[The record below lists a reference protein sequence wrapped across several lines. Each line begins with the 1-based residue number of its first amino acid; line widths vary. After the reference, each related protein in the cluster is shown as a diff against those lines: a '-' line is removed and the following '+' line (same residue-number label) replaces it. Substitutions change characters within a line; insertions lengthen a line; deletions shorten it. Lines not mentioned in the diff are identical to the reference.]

1 MISKNSFWVSLKENN
16 KRRIWLWILSAFTY
30 LVVLPTVTAMFISSY
45 KTNNSY
51 LIEQYGESAGMAR
64 IRQETMNQLLQIF
77 NGDNLL
83 LLVII
88 SGVAIVSGI
97 QGFSYLYHK
106 NKIDFYQAAPVKQSR
121 RFLTIWLNG
130 VLVYLIPGFA
140 GTCLLY
146 TSDAADEL

>member
-51 LIEQYGESAGMAR
+51 LIEQYGESAGMAESSR
-64 IRQETMNQLLQIF
+64 KTVSQLLQIF
-77 NGDNLL
+77 SQDNLL

-88 SGVAIVSGI
+88 SGV
-97 QGFSYLYHK
+97 
-106 NKIDFYQAAPVKQSR
+106 P
-121 RFLTIWLNG
+121 
-130 VLVYLIPGFA
+130 
-140 GTCLLY
+140 
-146 TSDAADEL
+146 